1 MGSSTMGP
9 STAVPTAPIRRGSG
23 GSKIG
28 RDALSRSGLSRF
40 RDRSGPTSS
49 EARDGEAIQGG
60 HIYVATPDHHLTL
73 QDGTVRVI
81 HGPKENRHRPAIDP
95 LFRSAAHVYGPRV
108 VGVVLSG
115 LLNDGTAGLL
125 VMLGRLPEALRFLA
139 AAETPYRVDISPAL
153 QADLEALRRTLE
165 AAQSG

>member
-1 MGSSTMGP
+1 
-9 STAVPTAPIRRGSG
+9 
-23 GSKIG
+23 
-28 RDALSRSGLSRF
+28 
-40 RDRSGPTSS
+40 
-49 EARDGEAIQGG
+49 
-60 HIYVATPDHHLTL
+60 
-73 QDGTVRVI
+73 VI